1 MRTSVEVSFKFDEAI
16 QHPMRG
22 TAVWVVRVASRTS
35 EQFFGHASAGT
46 RHDFSPQSDSPC
58 LRRVFGTRTPA
69 DKTGLIAPTLDHL
82 QHWPS
87 RAALRLR
94 ITYQRGQR

>member
-1 MRTSVEVSFKFDEAI
+1 MRTSVEVSFKFDEVI

-46 RHDFSPQSDSPC
+46 HHDLPLNQIAFVFDVCSEPAPQ
-58 LRRVFGTRTPA
+58 
-69 DKTGLIAPTLDHL
+69 LIRQA
-82 QHWPS
+82 
-87 RAALRLR
+87 
-94 ITYQRGQR
+94 